1 MIPVSRYENKSKW
14 KKFGRRSA
22 LKTKSAKLSIFQT
35 FKTKTHQLTGEAIR
49 QRNIITHLAQTNN
62 SKSMTR
68 TAIAQS
74 IAAKN
79 GLLWKN
85 IYSGVFRDM
94 DEILIPLDIVMEA
107 GRLPLKRGPKALQE
121 KGIPYYNLT
130 KNGYLVALSIDG
142 LENKKLVLDKFLSN
156 PEMREKEFVD
166 AIKTLVK
173 VSPKLTHSVF
183 EIYVNAYCDGKLK
196 SLLPFSISEFYR
208 ISKNT
213 FVIQKELLEGFQ
225 KLSKSN
231 RLEIL
236 KIFSKFT

>member
-49 QRNIITHLAQTNN
+49 QRNIITHLVQANN
-62 SKSMTR
+62 SASMTR
-68 TAIAQS
+68 TAIAQN

-121 KGIPYYNLT
+121 KGIPFYKLT
-130 KNGYLVALSIDG
+130 KSGLLVALSIDE

-156 PEMREKEFVD
+156 PEINEKEFVD
-166 AIKTLVK
+166 VIKMLIK
-173 VSPKLTHSVF
+173 VSPKLTHLIF

-213 FVIQKELLEGFQ
+213 FAIQKELLEGFQ

-231 RLEIL
+231 KLEIL
-236 KIFSKFT
+236 KLFSKFT